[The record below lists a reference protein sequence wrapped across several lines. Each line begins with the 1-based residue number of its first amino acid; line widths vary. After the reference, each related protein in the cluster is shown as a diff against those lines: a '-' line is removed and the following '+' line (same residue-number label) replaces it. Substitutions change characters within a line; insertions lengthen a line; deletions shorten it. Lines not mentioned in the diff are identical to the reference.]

1 MVVLYNIL
9 SLARNNIEH
18 LFWVLKVDLFSNDI
32 CISFDDERSARVNVV
47 PSVMGHVVV
56 PHLIFKTSVFENN
69 EVLVETLEKTF
80 GWVFS
85 GQKSLSLSVVIPE
98 LKGSRWVIE
107 RLVSHQVIKEDV
119 IHTSL
124 SWSILVFW
132 SNLKDLN
139 WVTGSDSNLEAVV
152 RFH

>member
-1 MVVLYNIL
+1 
-9 SLARNNIEH
+9 
-18 LFWVLKVDLFSNDI
+18 
-32 CISFDDERSARVNVV
+32 
-47 PSVMGHVVV
+47 MGHVVV
-56 PHLIFKTSVFENN
+56 PHLIFKTSVFEDN

-85 GQKSLSLSVVIPE
+85 GQKGLSLSVVIPE
-98 LKGSRWVIE
+98 LKGSCWVVE

-152 RFH
+152 